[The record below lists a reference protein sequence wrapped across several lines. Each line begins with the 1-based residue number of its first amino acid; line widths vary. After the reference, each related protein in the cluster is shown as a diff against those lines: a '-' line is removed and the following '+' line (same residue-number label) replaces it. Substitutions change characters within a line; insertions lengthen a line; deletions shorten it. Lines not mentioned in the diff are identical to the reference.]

1 MLAIYVQIINAIFTN
16 WQSKAKLVCMSSR
29 NQIKLPWETIVGMGS
44 YLVGDRYC
52 NLDSQAIRTT
62 TEVVC
67 SGFDDIASALR
78 AIYFFVKDNIAF
90 GMQAETTQTA
100 SQILGQGYGDSV
112 GKTLLFAAMSR
123 TAKIP
128 TRFHGYMAVSSFLH
142 GLEPLSIISRLP
154 KKLLVMSPEVFIGD
168 KWISL
173 EGITLD
179 SLYVEKLESIMQ
191 TLKFNCYGFGLASNF
206 EYHMFLKSQRTW
218 DGSSDTTCQSKAHVS
233 DLGLHTTASS
243 LIEKHSLP
251 GTAAF
256 IWSKFT
262 APAMTKAISRIR
274 GR

>member
-1 MLAIYVQIINAIFTN
+1 
-16 WQSKAKLVCMSSR
+16 MSSR

-52 NLDSQAIRTT
+52 NLDSQAIKTST
-62 TEVVC
+62 QVVC
-67 SGFDDIASALR
+67 SGCGDIASALK
-78 AIYFFVKDNIAF
+78 AIYAFVKDNIAF
-90 GMQAETTQTA
+90 GAQTEATQTA

-128 TRFHGYMAVSSFLH
+128 TRFHGYMALTSFLH
-142 GLEPLSIISRLP
+142 GLEPLTLVSRLP
-154 KKLLVMSPEVFIGD
+154 KKILVMSPEVFIGD

-179 SLYVEKLESIMQ
+179 CLYVEKLESIMQ
-191 TLKFNCYGFGLASNF
+191 THRFNSYGYGLASNL
-206 EYHMFLKSQRTW
+206 EYHIFTKTQKVW
-218 DGSSDTTCQSKAHVS
+218 DGSSDTTCQSKAHAE

-243 LIEKHSLP
+243 LIERHGLRGS
-251 GTAAF
+251 AAF
-256 IWSKFT
+256 VWSKFT